1 MHDRPQAQREEQD
14 LRHGDADSEGG
25 PAEIEGRQGADGLA
39 HIDLAQR
46 VPEARRAHDEL
57 AGEKQRPGERVAPI
71 ARRGVNLGRQGG
83 RF

>member
-1 MHDRPQAQREEQD
+1 MTDYKRSARSGICAMVTATANW
-14 LRHGDADSEGG
+14 R
-25 PAEIEGRQGADGLA
+25 RQGADGLA
-39 HIDLAQR
+39 QIDLAQR